1 MTHVLN
7 YAATIA
13 LQVRLKYDDMSYSP
27 IEEFKQEVLNRLV
40 DVDETQLED
49 DFNEVVNEFLEKGI
63 LEIYD
68 K

>member
-1 MTHVLN
+1 MLM
-7 YAATIA
+7 
-13 LQVRLKYDDMSYSP
+13 R
-27 IEEFKQEVLNRLV
+27 R
-40 DVDETQLED
+40 QLED

>member
-1 MTHVLN
+1 MFSIMPPPLRW
-7 YAATIA
+7 
-13 LQVRLKYDDMSYSP
+13 QVRLKYDDMSYSP

-40 DVDETQLED
+40 DVDEAQLED